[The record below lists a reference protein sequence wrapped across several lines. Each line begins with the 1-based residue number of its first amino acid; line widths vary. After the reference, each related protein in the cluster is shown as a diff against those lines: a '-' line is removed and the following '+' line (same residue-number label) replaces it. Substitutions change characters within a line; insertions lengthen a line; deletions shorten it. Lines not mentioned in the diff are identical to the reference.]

1 VCIEDETKEG
11 LCHGEVLVALEPGQ
25 KWVQLK
31 AKLPGKI
38 IDNVSFITGVTY
50 ITLDNV
56 KVKESDP
63 IPNITNERR
72 VKAFVTFG
80 VFCMLYVK

>member
-1 VCIEDETKEG
+1 
-11 LCHGEVLVALEPGQ
+11 
-25 KWVQLK
+25 VQLK
-31 AKLPGKI
+31 TKLPGKI
-38 IDNVSFITGVTY
+38 IDNVGFIMGVTY

-80 VFCMLYVK
+80 VFCM